1 MSAAHLKPAL
11 EQLLAREDLSKET
24 MQQVMQALMSGQA
37 SDAQI
42 GAILIALRMKGETP
56 EEIASA
62 AQVMRDL
69 AAGVSIADKT
79 HLVDTCGTGG
89 DGANTFNVSTASA
102 FVVAA
107 AGGKV
112 AKHGNR
118 SISSKSGSAD
128 VLEAAGVNLNLTPEQ
143 VAQCV
148 EEVGVGFMFAPAHH
162 SAMKHVIGARKSL
175 GVRTLFNL
183 LGPLTNPAGAPAQ
196 VVGVYDEALLPV
208 FAEVLQRL
216 GAKHVMVVHAEDG
229 LDEISIASPTK
240 VAELKAGQI
249 TEWQIQPQILE
260 KMHESLAPLAV
271 NSAAESLALI
281 EAVFNQK
288 TDSRTE
294 AAKDIIALNAGAAL
308 YVSGL
313 ASSFEA
319 GVQQAETAIK
329 SGAAADKLQQFVQFT
344 QQF

>member
-56 EEIASA
+56 EEIAAA

-196 VVGVYDEALLPV
+196 VVGVYDEALLPM

-249 TEWQIQPQILE
+249 TEWQVQPQTLE

-281 EAVFNQK
+281 EAVFHQK

-319 GVQQAETAIK
+319 GVQQAETAIQ

-344 QQF
+344 QRF